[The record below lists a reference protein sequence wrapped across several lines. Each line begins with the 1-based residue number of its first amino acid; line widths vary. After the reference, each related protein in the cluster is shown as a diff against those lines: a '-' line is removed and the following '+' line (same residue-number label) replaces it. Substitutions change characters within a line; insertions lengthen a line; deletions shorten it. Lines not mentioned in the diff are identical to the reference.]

1 MDTKDNPRIFEKNAI
16 EVVVKVCIL
25 LAMVVWTFFII
36 KPFLVP
42 VLWGIIIAV
51 TMEPF
56 IGKFAGASSGR
67 RKFASIVFALVVI
80 AALIIPAAM
89 LILSSIDVVHA
100 LVRASEA
107 KTLTLPPP
115 PSAVEQWPLIGPSLF
130 KFWSLASSNLAA
142 ALAKFTPQL
151 KSGFA
156 ALLSSVGG
164 GVKVIFMFIISTV
177 IAAAL
182 LITAEKGSATMTK
195 IVARFV
201 GEQGKNLIA
210 LGSSTIRGVMQG
222 VVGVAVIQSV
232 LAAIGMVVV
241 GVPGAGVWAVMV
253 LICAVIQLPPVL
265 VLGPVAAWVFSAS
278 ETLPAVL
285 FLIWALLVSG
295 CDSVLK
301 PILMG
306 RGVDIPMLVLLI
318 GALGGMMLSG
328 IIGLFVGAVV
338 VAISYTLI
346 KAWVDEQEEPE
357 EGTH

>member
-1 MDTKDNPRIFEKNAI
+1 MNTKDSPKIFEKNAI
-16 EVVVKVCIL
+16 EVVVKVGIL
-25 LAMVVWTFFII
+25 LALVVWTFFII

-42 VLWGIIIAV
+42 VLWGIILAV

-67 RKFASIVFALVVI
+67 RKLASILFALVVI
-80 AALIIPAAM
+80 AALVIPAV
-89 LILSSIDVVHA
+89 LLVLSSIDVIQAIVVA
-100 LVRASEA
+100 LENN
-107 KTLTLPPP
+107 TLTLPPP
-115 PSAVEQWPLIGPSLF
+115 PSAIEQWPLVGPPLY

-151 KSGFA
+151 KAGIGV
-156 ALLSSVGG
+156 LLGSFGG
-164 GVKVIFMFIISTV
+164 GVKAIFMFIISVV

-182 LITAEKGSATMTK
+182 LITAENGSATIAR

-201 GEQGKNLIA
+201 GDRGKDIIE
-210 LGSSTIRGVMQG
+210 LGSATIRGVMQG

-241 GVPGAGVWAVMV
+241 GVPAAGVWAVMV
-253 LICAVIQLPPVL
+253 LICAVIQLPPIL
-265 VLGPVAAWVFSAS
+265 VMGPVAAWVFSAS
-278 ETLPAVL
+278 ETLPSVL
-285 FLIWALLVSG
+285 FLVYAVLVSG

-338 VAISYTLI
+338 VAISYTLF
-346 KAWVDEQEEPE
+346 KTWVDEPE
-357 EGTH
+357 EGSD

>member
-1 MDTKDNPRIFEKNAI
+1 MNSKDSPAILEKNAI
-16 EVVVKVCIL
+16 EVVVKVGLLLIL
-25 LAMVVWTFFII
+25 LVWTFFII

-42 VLWGIIIAV
+42 VLWGVILAV

-56 IGKFAGASSGR
+56 IGRFAGVKAGR
-67 RKFASIVFALVVI
+67 RKLASILFALVVI

-89 LILSSIDVVHA
+89 LVFSSVDVVQDIA
-100 LVRASEA
+100 LALENN
-107 KTLTLPPP
+107 TLILPPP
-115 PSAVEQWPLIGPSLF
+115 PAGVEQWPLVGPPLY
-130 KFWSLASSNLAA
+130 KFWSLASHNLGA

-151 KSGFA
+151 KTGVG
-156 ALLSSVGG
+156 ALLGAIGG
-164 GVKVIFMFIISTV
+164 GVKVILMFIISVV

-182 LITAEKGSATMTK
+182 LITAEKGSATISK

-201 GEQGKNLIA
+201 GSKGREFIK
-210 LGSSTIRGVMQG
+210 LGTATIRGVMQG
-222 VVGVAVIQSV
+222 VVGVALIQSV
-232 LAAIGMVVV
+232 LAALGMVVV
-241 GVPGAGVWAVMV
+241 GVPAAGVWAVMV
-253 LICAVIQLPPVL
+253 LICAVIQLPPIL

-278 ETLPAVL
+278 ETMPAVI
-285 FLIWALLVSG
+285 FLVWAILVSG

-338 VAISYTLI
+338 VAITYTLF
-346 KAWVDEQEEPE
+346 KAWVNEQA
-357 EGTH
+357 EGS